1 METGIK
7 QLLLPGRL
15 LLTFG
20 LLLFL
25 FAASQNAAIVGCDP
39 LIAGAILIAGVKIS
53 YSIDQFRKAFED
65 RHAG

>member
-20 LLLFL
+20 FLFFF
-25 FAASQNAAIVGCDP
+25 FAASQNAAIVGCDF
-39 LIAGAILIAGVKIS
+39 LVAGTVLIAGVKIS
-53 YSIDQFRKAFED
+53 YSIDQFRKSFED